1 MIAPVPESV
10 QIDDLAFDVRRS
22 DRRRTM
28 QITVD
33 RGGGL
38 ILSVPTTCPPTAMES
53 FIRQKRFWV
62 YTRLAEKEALH
73 RTTAK
78 KSFVTG
84 EGFPYLGKHYR
95 LLLVSQQDTPVKL
108 DAGRL
113 RMRRTDAAHG
123 TRHLRDW
130 YSTRASAWLSRRV
143 ELLAPRLGRQPAAV
157 VVQDLGYRWGSCG
170 RNDRINFHW
179 KTILLPP
186 RIVDYVV
193 VHELAHLYEAHHT
206 PRFWQRVER
215 AMPDF
220 AARKR
225 WLLENAAALVEG

>member
-1 MIAPVPESV
+1 MIAVARDELV
-10 QIDDLAFDVRRS
+10 VDDLAFDVRRS
-22 DRRRTM
+22 DRRTTM

-33 RGGGL
+33 RGGEL
-38 ILSVPTTCPPTAMES
+38 ILSVPTACPTTTMER
-53 FIRQKRFWV
+53 FVRQKRFWV

-95 LLLVSQQDTPVKL
+95 LQLVSAQDVPVKL
-108 DAGRL
+108 SAGRL
-113 RMRRTDAAHG
+113 KMDREAAAQG
-123 TRHLRDW
+123 ARHLRAW
-130 YSTRASAWLSRRV
+130 YSERATAWLSRRV
-143 ELLAPRLGRQPAAV
+143 ELLAPRVGRQPASV
-157 VVQDLGYRWGSCG
+157 VVQDLGFRWGSCSK
-170 RNDRINFHW
+170 NERINFHW

-193 VHELAHLYEAHHT
+193 IHELAHLFEAHHT
-206 PRFWQRVER
+206 PHFWKRVER

-225 WLLENAAALVEG
+225 WLLENAAELVEL